1 MPLPSGKA
9 TGLNTE
15 KLTQMT
21 KIAQS
26 PSPITGKVPN
36 NALNHGNA
44 EVQDFAKE
52 EDGALVMMVVK
63 EPHFQTKLQDF
74 HQTTDQPSYDKLQI
88 SSIFERSEEN
98 TIGNRCLDQYF
109 EIFKLITFNLENN

>member
-1 MPLPSGKA
+1 MIK
-9 TGLNTE
+9 T
-15 KLTQMT
+15 
-21 KIAQS
+21 AQS
-26 PSPITGKVPN
+26 PSLTTGKEPN

-44 EVQDFAKE
+44 EVQDSVKE
-52 EDGALVMMVVK
+52 EDGVLDMTVVK

>member
-1 MPLPSGKA
+1 MI
-9 TGLNTE
+9 
-15 KLTQMT
+15 

-26 PSPITGKVPN
+26 LSLIIGKVPN

-63 EPHFQTKLQDF
+63 EPHFQTKPQDF
-74 HQTTDQPSYDKLQI
+74 HQTTDKL
-88 SSIFERSEEN
+88 SCDVKN
-98 TIGNRCLDQYF
+98 PLNQY
-109 EIFKLITFNLENN
+109 I